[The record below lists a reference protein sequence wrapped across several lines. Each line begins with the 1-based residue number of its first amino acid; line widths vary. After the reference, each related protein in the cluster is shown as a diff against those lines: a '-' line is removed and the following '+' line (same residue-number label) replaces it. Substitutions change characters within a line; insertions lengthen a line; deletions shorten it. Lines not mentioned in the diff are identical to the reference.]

1 MERLMFLAL
10 LSTLGTFKLK
20 YYKNCIVVLWHPKYG
35 GFPGTNCASRS
46 MMWTDTIFS
55 HFELTC

>member
-1 MERLMFLAL
+1 MFLAL
-10 LSTLGTFKLK
+10 LLSLGTLKLK
-20 YYKNCIVVLWHPKYG
+20 YYKNSIVVFWHPKYG
-35 GFPGTNCASRS
+35 GFPVTNCASRS